1 MRKVSYIEQF
11 HETECGLCCISMI
24 LKYYRSHETL
34 NDLREINEPG
44 RDGLT
49 LFQVSEIFKSK
60 GFLSKAFKISREET
74 LRDLLQVKL
83 PCILF
88 WDNNHYVVLERIKGN
103 TFFVVNPAIG
113 SMKFSLEEFK
123 KHFSSICIEVTP
135 TEKFTPIKNNY
146 STGKYI
152 LKNMIENKK
161 ILLFITCLSLL
172 IGLFSIEIPL
182 KLQEI
187 INKVVYNDDFSL
199 NYILLFSL
207 LLIAY
212 FAIKYIQENLII
224 MAKVKIDGSN
234 LKELVFHLLKLPYK
248 FFESRNSSD
257 LLFRIGSINS
267 ISELITSKVIN
278 LVVNLVV
285 LIIILVYMLLSYKS
299 VILACL
305 IVTICYCLF
314 VALMTPYLQEKLL
327 YSIIEQSNLQLKNLD
342 IIQGIYN
349 IKTSALETHISKD
362 WEKQLEKTLKRQ
374 KSYFVFTNVY
384 SIVVQGII
392 FIAPIFTLIISLK
405 IFSSIEMNVGALFG
419 IYALS
424 QIYFQTLS
432 SLLENLK
439 DTFVNLKSVERVIDI
454 LHYKKEKDGE
464 KLFPATYEGDIA
476 LENVSF
482 AYSKDSEPVLKDIS
496 LTIRSGEKIAFVGKS
511 GSGKSTLAKL
521 ILGLYEPVKGHIFFD
536 GIDETTL
543 KNEEFRKYVASV
555 PQDIFL
561 FNSSIYDNIANG
573 LELSTKELEDILLAS
588 NLSEVINEMP
598 MGLFTPI
605 SNTGN
610 NISGG
615 QKQRISIARV
625 IAKKPHLLVLD
636 EATSSLDTQNQTLIS
651 KNLMNQ
657 HCTLLVIAHR
667 LNTIKDADTIY
678 VLKEGEIVEAGT
690 HDQLLSLKQEYY
702 NLYNNEL

>member
-1 MRKVSYIEQF
+1 VRKVSYIEQF

-24 LKYYRSHETL
+24 LKYYKSHETL
-34 NDLREINEPG
+34 NDLRAINEPG

-60 GFLSKAFKISREET
+60 GFISKAFKISTEDP
-74 LRDLLQVKL
+74 LQALLQVRL

-88 WDNNHYVVLERIKGN
+88 WDNNHYVVLEKIKGN
-103 TFFVVNPAIG
+103 TLSIVNPAVG

-123 KHFSSICIEVTP
+123 EHFSSICIEVTP
-135 TEKFTPIKNNY
+135 TEKFTPVKNNY
-146 STGKYI
+146 ATGKYI
-152 LKNMIENKK
+152 LKNMVENKK
-161 ILLFITCLSLL
+161 ILVLITVLSLL

-187 INKVVYNDDFSL
+187 INKVVYQDNFSL
-199 NYILLFSL
+199 SYLLLFFLML
-207 LLIAY
+207 LVY
-212 FAIKYIQENLII
+212 FIIKYVQENLII
-224 MAKVKIDGSN
+224 NAKVKIDGAN
-234 LKELVFHLLKLPYK
+234 FKELILHLLKLPYK

-257 LLFRIGSINS
+257 LLFRIGSVHS
-267 ISELITSKVIN
+267 ISDLITSKVIN
-278 LVVNLVV
+278 LVVNVVV
-285 LIIILVYMLLSYKS
+285 LLVILVYMLLSYKS
-299 VILACL
+299 LIFACL
-305 IVTICYCLF
+305 VVTVCYCLF
-314 VALMTPYLQEKLL
+314 VALMTPYLQEKLI
-327 YSIIEQSNLQLKNLD
+327 YSVIEQSNLQLKNLD

-362 WEKQLEKTLKRQ
+362 WEEQLAKTLKRQ
-374 KSYFVFTNVY
+374 KSYAVFTNVY

-405 IFSSIEMNVGALFG
+405 FFSAIEMNVGALFG

-439 DTFVNLKSVERVIDI
+439 DTLVNLKSVERVIDI
-454 LHYKKEKDGE
+454 LYYKKEE
-464 KLFPATYEGDIA
+464 EGDKA
-476 LENVSF
+476 FPTDYKGNLSLENVSF

-496 LTIRSGEKIAFVGKS
+496 LTVKAGEKIAFVGKS

-521 ILGLYEPVKGHIFFD
+521 ILGLYQPDQGHIFFD
-536 GIDETTL
+536 GIEETTL
-543 KNEEFRKYVASV
+543 KKEEFRKHIASV

-561 FNSSIYDNIANG
+561 FNSSIYDNITNG
-573 LELSTKELEDILLAS
+573 LKLTTSELENILLAS
-588 NLSEVINEMP
+588 NLLEVVDEMP

-651 KNLMNQ
+651 QNLMDQ

-667 LNTIKDADTIY
+667 LNTIKDADKIY
-678 VLKEGEIVEAGT
+678 VLKEGRIVEAGT
-690 HDQLLSLKQEYY
+690 HEQLLSLKQEYY